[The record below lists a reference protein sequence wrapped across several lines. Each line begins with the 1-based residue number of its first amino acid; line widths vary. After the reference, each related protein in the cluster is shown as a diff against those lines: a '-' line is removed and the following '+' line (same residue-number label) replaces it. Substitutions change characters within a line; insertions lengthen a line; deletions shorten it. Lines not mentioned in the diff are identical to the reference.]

1 MHDELCPMQNE
12 DAETCEICRL
22 MRMVRLDEQDKFSG
36 DEEWDRQAVA
46 EEAYAKGFA
55 EGSKKAEKTQPKVEG
70 ISLATINN
78 YIMNGVAQRN
88 IKETEALYKLYVF
101 LGGK

>member
-12 DAETCEICRL
+12 DSDTCEICRL

-36 DEEWDRQAVA
+36 DEEWDRKLV
-46 EEAYAKGFA
+46 EEEFYAKGYA
-55 EGSKKAEKTQPKVEG
+55 DGSKKKEKSQPIVQG
-70 ISLATINN
+70 IPLERINK
-78 YIMNGVAQRN
+78 YIMDGVAQRN
-88 IKETEALYKLYVF
+88 IKETEALYKMYIS